1 MVIFHCYVSSPEGI
15 HGYFMDHLQ
24 EDFPMEINH
33 PAIGVSA
40 AGSSLALLLPHLG
53 VQGVTL
59 KRGFSH
65 VQGGNHGNSYFMI
78 VYVTLW

>member
-1 MVIFHCYVSSPEGI
+1 MWSVPKILVI
-15 HGYFMDHLQ
+15 HGYFMDHLP

-53 VQGVTL
+53 VQGVT
-59 KRGFSH
+59 KS
-65 VQGGNHGNSYFMI
+65 S
-78 VYVTLW
+78 T